1 MNKCESVVFMEK
13 LLSKYNLKQTKL
25 AKELGTTRQYINSLV
40 KGTRS
45 ISREYMLKIT
55 ALYPMPEYDEL
66 NSFVAVSYLDSNQDK
81 LYLDR
86 KLLQNKNG
94 QNINIDSC
102 KLINI
107 VSDAMS
113 PDYILGDRA
122 IIDTSVK
129 HFIDSQIF
137 VFTMCDNI
145 YIRRVNVMP
154 NQIKCTAN
162 NAFYDTFYL
171 QQGDDY
177 TIIGALVPR
186 IRL

>member
-1 MNKCESVVFMEK
+1 MNKCESMAFMEK
-13 LLSKYNLKQTKL
+13 LLSKYNLKQTRL
-25 AKELGTTRQYINSLV
+25 AKELGITRQYINSLV

-45 ISREYMLKIT
+45 LSREYMLKVT
-55 ALYPMPEYDEL
+55 ALYPMPEYDEF

-81 LYLDR
+81 LYIDR

-94 QNINIDSC
+94 QNINID
-102 KLINI
+102 
-107 VSDAMS
+107 SDAMS

-177 TIIGALVPR
+177 VIIGALVPR